1 MNPNLNNM
9 RIKFTSRDNGIEP
22 EEIFLDSLAQ
32 KEENDFFEK
41 KFEVPLSKNI
51 SRGFFIFILVLVATL
66 FITDFKFQ
74 VLEKA
79 QFLALAEKNKFII
92 HKLGAE
98 RGVIYDRNLKQLVFN
113 QPSFDLVAEK
123 NALPKEPQ
131 EKLKILKEVSGIIK
145 KNFGDL
151 RKEIE
156 ENQESE
162 VSISE
167 NLDYQTLL
175 ILETKISELSGFK
188 IKNNTVRD
196 YLDGKI
202 FSPLLGYKR
211 KTGEGTGLENYYYDD
226 VLKEKP
232 GEILSERNAKGDLIS
247 QKVISLP
254 ESGKSLVLWL
264 DSELQEKIYRE
275 LKKSMENNNA
285 DIGAAVALDVKT
297 GGVLALVSFPNFDNN
312 LFSKGMTTEQWKSI
326 QQDPL
331 NPLVNQAISGG
342 YQTGSVIKPLLAA
355 AALEE
360 QIISPQKQ
368 INDQPGYIEV
378 KNKYNPEIIYKYYDW
393 KIHGLTD
400 MRKAIAQSCNVYFYT
415 IGGGYGEQEG
425 LGPSRIKKYLELFG
439 WGNKTGIDI
448 PGESDGFLPDPDW
461 KKEKLGEPWTDGNTY
476 HYSIGQEYLK
486 VTPLQVAVS
495 FLPIANEGK
504 LLKPKVVKGILDS
517 NKNLVEEMK
526 PEVIREGFI
535 KENNLEVV
543 RQGMRQAVTNGSCT
557 DWLNGL
563 PVPVACKT
571 GTAQINK
578 IDPVD
583 GKDYLDAW
591 ATIFAPYD
599 EPEIVL
605 TIMVKEV
612 KKAHPAVL
620 VPAKSILE
628 WYFSKK

>member
-1 MNPNLNNM
+1 MNPNLNKR
-9 RIKFTSRDNGIEP
+9 RIKFTSRDKIEP
-22 EEIFLDSLAQ
+22 EEIFLDSLVQ

-41 KFEVPLSKNI
+41 KFEVPLSKNV
-51 SRGFFIFILVLVATL
+51 SRGFFIFILVLVFSL

-98 RGVIYDRNLKQLVFN
+98 RGVIYDRNLKRLVFN

-145 KNFGDL
+145 KNFEAL
-151 RKEIE
+151 KKEIE
-156 ENQESE
+156 ESQESE

-167 NLDYQTLL
+167 NLDYQNLL
-175 ILETKISELSGFK
+175 ILETKIQELPGFK
-188 IKNNTVRD
+188 IRNNTVRD

-211 KTGEGTGLENYYYDD
+211 KTSGGTGLENYYDD

-232 GEILSERNAKGDLIS
+232 GEVLAERNAKGDLIS

-264 DSELQEKIYRE
+264 DSQLQEKIYQE
-275 LKKSMENNNA
+275 LEKSMQNNNA
-285 DIGAAVALDVKT
+285 NIGAAVALDAKT
-297 GGVLALVSFPNFDNN
+297 GGVLSLVSFPNFDNN
-312 LFSKGMTTEQWKSI
+312 LFSKGMTTEKWKSI

-331 NPLVNQAISGG
+331 NPLFNQAISGG
-342 YQTGSVIKPLLAA
+342 YQTGSTIKPLLAA

-360 QIISPQKQ
+360 KIISPDKK
-368 INDQPGYIEV
+368 INDDQGKIVVKDYWNPGKVWE
-378 KNKYNPEIIYKYYDW
+378 YNDW

-400 MRKAIAQSCNVYFYT
+400 MRKAIAESCNVYFYT

-439 WGNKTGIDI
+439 WGNKTGIDLT
-448 PGESDGFLPDPDW
+448 GESDGFLPDPDW
-461 KKEKLGEPWTDGNTY
+461 KKEKLGKPWTDGNTY
-476 HYSIGQEYLK
+476 HYSIGQEYIR
-486 VTPLQVAVS
+486 VTPLQVAAS
-495 FLPIANEGK
+495 FLPIANGGK
-504 LLKPKVVKGILDS
+504 LFKPKVAKGIFDS
-517 NKNLVEEMK
+517 NKNLVEEIK
-526 PEVIREGFI
+526 PEIIREGFI
-535 KENNLEVV
+535 KEENLEVV
-543 RQGMRQAVTNGSCT
+543 RQGMRQAVINGTCAPE
-557 DWLNGL
+557 LNNL
-563 PVPVACKT
+563 PISSACKT
-571 GTAQINK
+571 GSAETGK
-578 IDPVD
+578 RDPID
-583 GKDYLDAW
+583 GKKFFDGWLVV
-591 ATIFAPYD
+591 FAPYD

-605 TIMVKEV
+605 AIVVKDV
-612 KKAHPAVL
+612 KKTHQAVL
-620 VPAKSILE
+620 APAQAILE
-628 WYFSKK
+628 WYFTR